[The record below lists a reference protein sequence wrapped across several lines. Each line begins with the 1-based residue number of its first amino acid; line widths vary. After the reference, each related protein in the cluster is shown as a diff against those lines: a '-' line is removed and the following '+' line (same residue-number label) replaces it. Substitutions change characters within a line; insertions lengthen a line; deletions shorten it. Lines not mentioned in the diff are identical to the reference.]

1 MTALPATAR
10 PDLDLGAWARRI
22 VAGPA
27 EGWTSLLLVLLMGLT
42 MAWSMDDARWV
53 LGRDENLDFLA
64 WVVPPAILLGLALA
78 KSPWSR
84 FVCLVIGSCVGVVI
98 VGVAVGM
105 TVDPTAPV
113 PFEALGAA
121 VTSATR
127 AYVDLVVRSRATTT
141 QIGHFLAIL
150 GLLVWATAFFASWVV
165 YRHGRPLSAVL
176 AVGFVLVANMSIT
189 IRDQFY
195 LLVIFSLA
203 ALLLLVRVRVSEEE
217 RAWSRH
223 RIDDATRT
231 ASIFLRAG
239 LVFVSIA
246 VVGSLVLTTTAAS
259 APLAAAWDGVDQRI
273 VEVGA
278 TISRLLPGGGPG
290 TRVGGIVF
298 GQSAAIT
305 GTWVTDDTLVFTA
318 KVPPDEDFA
327 WRAAAYDQFNGN
339 GWTWTDT
346 RERRLPP
353 DAPLFTGT
361 GDALDPATGRRE
373 ITVEVTPSE
382 LAPRLIVSPNG
393 PSTIDRSARVTLV
406 YAAVDAT
413 PPPEVT
419 AAPGETAGQ
428 EIPADGFFSTITA
441 PDAPRPYTVK
451 ALVPDVDP
459 ADPSGLTANRLR
471 AAGQAYPGPVLALY
485 TGLLPGT
492 VGTETRLLL
501 ERIEKESGAENP
513 YDLARAVERFL
524 RDPANF
530 TYDTDVSDIEC
541 GGRGV
546 TDCFI
551 VSRRGYCEY
560 YATTMAVMLRL
571 RGIPTRFVEGF
582 LPGDRTGTGEQT
594 VRRDRAHAWVEVY
607 FPGYGWVDFDPTG
620 GGVGLDTSLP
630 AGPPV
635 ATPTPTPRPSSS
647 FPVDERDPR
656 QTAPAGGSAPLTGG
670 GGPGI
675 PGPVAI
681 VVAVLMIVAFVL
693 LALVVFVR
701 RPPRPV
707 GPDAVYGTVT
717 RIAGRLGYGQR
728 PEQTVYEYTAAL
740 GDVLP
745 SVRPEL
751 TLVATSKVEATYAR
765 REPGD
770 DLMRQLALVRR
781 RLRVRLL
788 GLVLH
793 RPRGRRRPPTRPGPA
808 A

>member
-1 MTALPATAR
+1 MTAR
-10 PDLDLGAWARRI
+10 PIEQRATVDLGAWARRI
-22 VAGPA
+22 AAGPA
-27 EGWTSLLLVLLMGLT
+27 EGWSSLVLLLVMGLT
-42 MAWSMDDARWV
+42 MAWSIDDARWV

-64 WVVPPAILLGLALA
+64 WMIPPAILLGFALA

-84 FVCLVIGSCVGVVI
+84 FACLVIGCCVGVVV

-105 TVDPTAPV
+105 TVDETAPV

-121 VTSATR
+121 VASATR
-127 AYVDLVVRSRATTT
+127 AYTDLVIRARATTT

-165 YRHGRPLSAVL
+165 YRHGRPLSAVM

-203 ALLLLVRVRVSEEE
+203 ALLLLVRVRVSEEQ

-239 LVFVSIA
+239 LAFVSIA

-278 TISRLLPGGGPG
+278 TITRLLPGGGPG

-318 KVPPDEDFA
+318 KVPTEEDFA
-327 WRAAAYDQFNGN
+327 WRAAAYDEFNGG

-346 RERRLPP
+346 RDRRLQA
-353 DAPLFTGT
+353 DAPLFGET

-373 ITVEVTPSE
+373 IVVEVTPSE
-382 LAPRLIVSPNG
+382 SAPRLIVSPNG
-393 PSTIDRSARVTLV
+393 PATIDRSARVTLV

-413 PPPEVT
+413 PPAEPTV
-419 AAPGETAGQ
+419 APGATPGEAL
-428 EIPADGFFSTITA
+428 PLDGFFATVTA

-501 ERIEKESGAENP
+501 ERIEEESGAENP

-530 TYDTDVSDIEC
+530 TYDTDVSDVEC

-546 TDCFI
+546 TDCFV

-582 LPGDRTGTGEQT
+582 LPGDRTRTGEQT

-635 ATPTPTPRPSSS
+635 ATPTPTPRPSGS
-647 FPVDERDPR
+647 FGVDDERDPR
-656 QTAPAGGSAPLTGG
+656 QTAPAGGSAPLQGG
-670 GGPGI
+670 SGPGI
-675 PGPVAI
+675 PGPLAAVLAALVVAA
-681 VVAVLMIVAFVL
+681 VVLLGVAVLL
-693 LALVVFVR
+693 R

-707 GPDAVYGTVT
+707 GPDAAYGTIT

-765 REPGD
+765 REPGP

-788 GLVLH
+788 ALVFR
-793 RPRGRRRPPTRPGPA
+793 RPRVRRRGGTPGGA

>member
-1 MTALPATAR
+1 MTAVPAAAR
-10 PDLDLGAWARRI
+10 PVPDLGAWARRLI
-22 VAGPA
+22 AGPA
-27 EGWTSLLLVLLMGLT
+27 EGWSSLLLLLVMGLT

-64 WVVPPAILLGLALA
+64 WMVPAAVLLGLALG

-84 FVCLVIGSCVGVVI
+84 FLCLVIGACVGVVV

-105 TVDPTAPV
+105 TVDPSAPV
-113 PFEALGAA
+113 PFEAFGAA
-121 VTSATR
+121 IASATR
-127 AYVDLVVRSRATTT
+127 AYTDLVVRARATTT
-141 QIGHFLAIL
+141 QVGHFLAIL

-195 LLVIFSLA
+195 LLVIFSTA
-203 ALLLLVRVRVSEEE
+203 ALLLLVSVRVSEEE

-223 RIDDATRT
+223 RIDDAGRT

-239 LVFVSIA
+239 LVFVSAAI
-246 VVGSLVLTTTAAS
+246 VGSLVLTTTAAS

-278 TISRLLPGGGPG
+278 TITRLLPGGGPG

-318 KVPPDEDFA
+318 KVPPEEDFA

-346 RERRLPP
+346 REARLRP
-353 DAPLFTGT
+353 DTPLLAGT

-382 LAPRLIVSPNG
+382 SAPRLIVSPNG
-393 PSTIDRSARVTLV
+393 PSTLDRSARLTLV
-406 YAAVDAT
+406 YASVDAT
-413 PPPEVT
+413 PPPQAT
-419 AAPGETAGQ
+419 PAPGETPAE
-428 EIPADGFFSTITA
+428 EIPADGFFATVTA
-441 PDAPRPYTVK
+441 PDASRPYTVT

-459 ADPSGLTANRLR
+459 ADPNGLTANRLR
-471 AAGQAYPGPVLALY
+471 AAGDAYPAPVAALY

-501 ERIEKESGAENP
+501 ERIEKESEAENP

-560 YATTMAVMLRL
+560 YATTMAAMLRL
-571 RGIPTRFVEGF
+571 RGIPTRFVQGF
-582 LPGDRTGTGEQT
+582 LPGDRSATGEQT
-594 VRRDRAHAWVEVY
+594 VRRDRAHAWVEVF

-635 ATPTPTPRPSSS
+635 ATPTPTPRASGS
-647 FPVDERDPR
+647 FAPDDERDPR

-670 GGPGI
+670 GGGV
-675 PGPVAI
+675 PGPI
-681 VVAVLMIVAFVL
+681 VAVIAALVIAAFVL
-693 LALVVFVR
+693 LGLVAFFR

-707 GPDAVYGTVT
+707 GPDAAYGTIT
-717 RIAGRLGYGQR
+717 RIAGRLGYAQR

-740 GDVLP
+740 GEILP
-745 SVRPEL
+745 AVRPEL
-751 TLVATSKVEATYAR
+751 TLVATSKVESTYAR
-765 REPGD
+765 REPGP
-770 DLMRQLALVRR
+770 DLMRQLAVVRR

-788 GLVLH
+788 ALLFR
-793 RPRGRRRPPTRPGPA
+793 RPRGRRGPPPPGPTA
-808 A
+808 